1 MKVANM
7 ICDILLLEDDN
18 FVIAGNTA
26 IIDFKGVTSAH
37 LMQLN
42 PAMVKKLA
50 MINQEASPL
59 RQKSFHV
66 LNTPPGFDVV
76 FNLFKSIMTSKNLV
90 KIVDDAMEVSH
101 RKISKIIT
109 VLNIWFQ
116 IFFHGSSY
124 EALYDH
130 IPKTILP
137 AEYGGN
143 GGGTNDIIQYWENK
157 LLSYKDHFA
166 ADDNYG
172 IDDSKRTVKSNHVN
186 SLSGASGSFRKLD
199 ID

>member
-1 MKVANM
+1 MILTLLYCRPGAYDANVYDLQDIMKVANM

-101 RKISKIIT
+101 WEFSNTIT
-109 VLNIWFQ
+109 VI
-116 IFFHGSSY
+116 
-124 EALYDH
+124 
-130 IPKTILP
+130 
-137 AEYGGN
+137 
-143 GGGTNDIIQYWENK
+143 
-157 LLSYKDHFA
+157 
-166 ADDNYG
+166 NY
-172 IDDSKRTVKSNHVN
+172 
-186 SLSGASGSFRKLD
+186 
-199 ID
+199 

>member
-1 MKVANM
+1 MILTPRYCRPGAYDASVYDLQDIMKVANM

-101 RKISKIIT
+101 WEISNT
-109 VLNIWFQ
+109 V
-116 IFFHGSSY
+116 
-124 EALYDH
+124 
-130 IPKTILP
+130 
-137 AEYGGN
+137 
-143 GGGTNDIIQYWENK
+143 
-157 LLSYKDHFA
+157 
-166 ADDNYG
+166 
-172 IDDSKRTVKSNHVN
+172 TVINN
-186 SLSGASGSFRKLD
+186 TFLF
-199 ID
+199 

>member
-1 MKVANM
+1 M

-101 RKISKIIT
+101 
-109 VLNIWFQ
+109 
-116 IFFHGSSY
+116 Y
-124 EALYDH
+124 
-130 IPKTILP
+130 
-137 AEYGGN
+137 
-143 GGGTNDIIQYWENK
+143 
-157 LLSYKDHFA
+157 
-166 ADDNYG
+166 
-172 IDDSKRTVKSNHVN
+172 
-186 SLSGASGSFRKLD
+186 
-199 ID
+199 

>member
-1 MKVANM
+1 M
-7 ICDILLLEDDN
+7 ICDILLLEDDH

-50 MINQEASPL
+50 MINQEGSPL

-76 FNLFKSIMTSKNLV
+76 LNLFKSIMTSKNLV
-90 KIVDDAMEVSH
+90 KIADDAMEVSH
-101 RKISKIIT
+101 WEITNTIT
-109 VLNIWFQ
+109 VIINTFSFQ
-116 IFFHGSSY
+116 IFFHGCSY
-124 EALYDH
+124 EALYEH

-137 AEYGGN
+137 AEYGGD
-143 GGGTNDIIQYWENK
+143 GGETSQIIQYWEDK
-157 LLSYKDHFA
+157 LLSYKERFA

-172 IDDSKRTVKSNHVN
+172 IDDSKRTVKSNHVD